1 MIGHERGMPF
11 RPRCEPVYASTRSFA
26 FRPIRLSLLRRCANE
41 RPSPAVRASV
51 STRPAGSP
59 PGAERA
65 CALAMRVRR
74 RAQSPSYTV
83 AVLYTRRCA
92 ASYDSGYE
100 PTSRG
105 RPTMKR
111 MIVPPLLASAMLAG
125 ARCIRRSPPSAWTF
139 ASADTAIAIG
149 TATATG
155 SATNG
160 SARMRRHTIGATI
173 AAATATG
180 AMAIAGETTDAATT
194 IASTGYGPTV
204 RPASAR
210 AGCAL
215 GAGGA
220 CFVHARRAD
229 IEPDARDCQR
239 SFGAGERKGAQGAIA
254 LCSFASSD
262 RSPFP

>member
-1 MIGHERGMPF
+1 MNDRHRPCVHPF
-11 RPRCEPVYASTRSFA
+11 QPAPPVR
-26 FRPIRLSLLRRCANE
+26 
-41 RPSPAVRASV
+41 
-51 STRPAGSP
+51 RPARNARVLSRYAAGTRNRRHIWLPSFTRGGAP
-59 PGAERA
+59 PPMIRDTNRLHG
-65 CALAMRVRR
+65 
-74 RAQSPSYTV
+74 
-83 AVLYTRRCA
+83 
-92 ASYDSGYE
+92 
-100 PTSRG
+100 G

-111 MIVPPLLASAMLAG
+111 MIIPPLLASAMLAG